1 MRQQS
6 NSSAES
12 LTDDQA
18 VQTKV
23 EDGQWM
29 LLNEAQAATGLS
41 EKTLR
46 RYIKRGTLKFR
57 KLGKQTNSP
66 FQIWVTSSLKVEEK
80 ESTQDV
86 PEFFEFNDEETEL
99 FNDQES
105 GAPEASGQEEDEG
118 GEEQP
123 QSSAETNIGIELD
136 RVVRTIAQQFSE
148 KLDQQKEVIF
158 ELRQELTEREMQLR
172 LLPDLQK
179 QLEEKEKLADFQTKA
194 LEKQVEQL
202 IDANERLREEAEHV
216 KLALEQAEQPWWK
229 KLLSPDK

>member
-6 NSSAES
+6 SSSAES
-12 LTDDQA
+12 LTDDQV

-66 FQIWVTSSLKVEEK
+66 FQIWVTASLKVEETTSA
-80 ESTQDV
+80 EDV
-86 PEFFEFNDEETEL
+86 PEFFDFSDEETDGPVEP
-99 FNDQES
+99 QEDS
-105 GAPEASGQEEDEG
+105 QTAAEPEEKS
-118 GEEQP
+118 EQTE
-123 QSSAETNIGIELD
+123 SRAETNIGIELD
-136 RVVRTIAQQFSE
+136 RVVRTIAHQFSE

-158 ELRQELTEREMQLR
+158 ELRQELTEKEIQLR

-179 QLEEKEKLADFQTKA
+179 QLEDKEKLADFQTKA

-202 IDANERLREEAEHV
+202 IDANNLLRDEAERA

-229 KLLSPDK
+229 KLLSPGK